1 MMKAADHSL
10 VMFCWIWRFHL
21 VISLQEAK
29 ELGHLLDQ
37 KKDLK
42 SKGNFQIRKIVSTSW
57 MKEKLLEVLYKDQY
71 LKINFVTDWN
81 HILIWLYIFYLSL
94 TRICSSHLF
103 LDNTNFIFFSSYLIL
118 KLMKLLLIFIFC
130 PIQWIETVEKFL
142 ILPVFQMN
150 LT

>member
-21 VISLQEAK
+21 AISLQEAK

-81 HILIWLYIFYLSL
+81 HFLIWLYIFYLSL